1 MRIST
6 RGRYALTIMF
16 YLAKNY
22 KDKRYIYLKEIS
34 ESENLSFKYLE
45 KIMVDLNKDNYLD
58 VLRGNNGGYR
68 LKKEPKEY
76 HLGEILRRVEGELS
90 PAECAISGKCDRE
103 QKCTSYLFFKGLYD
117 EINSYVDSK
126 TLEDYI

>member
-22 KDKRYIYLKEIS
+22 DKGYISLKEIS
-34 ESENLSFKYLE
+34 EKENLSFKYLE
-45 KIMVDLNKDNYLD
+45 KIMVDLNKDNYLS
-58 VLRGNNGGYR
+58 VLRGNNGGYK
-68 LKKEPKEY
+68 LNGKPKDY
-76 HLGEILRRVEGELS
+76 RVGEILRRVEGDLS
-90 PAECAISGKCDRE
+90 PAECISNGCDRKG
-103 QKCTSYLFFKGLYD
+103 KCTSLPFFIELNK
-117 EINSYVDSK
+117 EINSFVDSK

>member
-6 RGRYALTIMF
+6 KGRYALTIMF
-16 YLAKNY
+16 YLAKKY
-22 KDKRYIYLKEIS
+22 REDVYISLKEIS
-34 ESENLSFKYLE
+34 EKENLSFKYLE

-58 VLRGNNGGYR
+58 VLRGNNGGYK

-76 HLGEILRRVEGELS
+76 TIGEILRRVEGDLS
-90 PAECAISGKCDRE
+90 PTECIKDGCDKEKKCL
-103 QKCTSYLFFKGLYD
+103 SLPFFIELNN

>member
-6 RGRYALTIMF
+6 KGRYALTIMF

-22 KDKRYIYLKEIS
+22 KDKRYISLKEIS
-34 ESENLSFKYLE
+34 DSENLSFKYLE

-68 LKKEPKEY
+68 LRKEPKEY
-76 HLGEILRRVEGELS
+76 SLGEILRRVEG
-90 PAECAISGKCDRE
+90 DRE
-103 QKCTSYLFFKGLYD
+103 KKCTSYLFFKGLYD